1 MPTYRAYFI
10 DKNNCVVSFK
20 PLNAESDER
29 ALLAAKQLV
38 DGLDIEVWQ
47 LDRMIGRL
55 ESKAPSGL
63 PG

>member
-20 PLNAESDER
+20 PLDAESDER
-29 ALLAAKQLV
+29 ALLVARQFV
-38 DGLDIEVWQ
+38 DELDIEVWQ

-55 ESKAPSGL
+55 ASKASGGL

>member
-20 PLNAESDER
+20 PLSAESDER

-55 ESKAPSGL
+55 ASNAPGGL
-63 PG
+63 PA